1 MTPAEGASV
10 IAQHPCAPPPVWV
23 KQPPPLSQP
32 LAVASASQQQTSVG
46 APSMSSQAKSNCIC
60 AQSPVSS
67 NSAVTPQR
75 KRRWRNALMKGILW
89 QDDYRC
95 NPESLPMLDESEWR
109 RLKKIVCPKFSLA
122 I

>member
-1 MTPAEGASV
+1 MRPAEGASV
-10 IAQHPCAPPPVWV
+10 IAQHACAVPPVWV
-23 KQPPPLSQP
+23 RQPPPLSQP
-32 LAVASASQQQTSVG
+32 LAVASASQQQTSFG

-89 QDDYRC
+89 QDDYLC
-95 NPESLPMLDESEWR
+95 NPGKSPRLDTEVWPRLLR
-109 RLKKIVCPKFSLA
+109 RYFQPLV
-122 I
+122 